1 LGYVVVAVFLLLN
14 FKIVSENNEINNEG
28 YDYLL
33 GNILELKM
41 ESLRMSNFFKRL
53 DPLASNKRKKAQMVN
68 IKSEIEAVIE
78 IFETIIKDKRIFIGI
93 NYEEEVFCNIIE
105 EDLYM
110 ALTNILENA
119 IFWVQYSKYEVKKID
134 FKVYSNNKD
143 VIIEIIDNGPGIS
156 EEDIKENLLFIPGYS
171 HKNSVIEENGTG
183 LGLPIAGEAIRRN
196 GGTLEVIENTV
207 GACFR
212 IILKK
217 VEGN

>member
-1 LGYVVVAVFLLLN
+1 
-14 FKIVSENNEINNEG
+14 
-28 YDYLL
+28 
-33 GNILELKM
+33 
-41 ESLRMSNFFKRL
+41 
-53 DPLASNKRKKAQMVN
+53 
-68 IKSEIEAVIE
+68 
-78 IFETIIKDKRIFIGI
+78 
-93 NYEEEVFCNIIE
+93 
-105 EDLYM
+105 M

>member
-1 LGYVVVAVFLLLN
+1 
-14 FKIVSENNEINNEG
+14 
-28 YDYLL
+28 
-33 GNILELKM
+33 
-41 ESLRMSNFFKRL
+41 
-53 DPLASNKRKKAQMVN
+53 MVN

-93 NYEEEVFCNIIE
+93 NYEEEVFCNI
-105 EDLYM
+105 
-110 ALTNILENA
+110 
-119 IFWVQYSKYEVKKID
+119 
-134 FKVYSNNKD
+134 
-143 VIIEIIDNGPGIS
+143 
-156 EEDIKENLLFIPGYS
+156 
-171 HKNSVIEENGTG
+171 IEENGTG